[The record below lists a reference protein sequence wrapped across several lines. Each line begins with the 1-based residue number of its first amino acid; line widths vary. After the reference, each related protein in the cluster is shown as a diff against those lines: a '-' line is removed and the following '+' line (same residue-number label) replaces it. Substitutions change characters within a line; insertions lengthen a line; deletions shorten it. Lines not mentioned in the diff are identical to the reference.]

1 LNKIDKFGFIKKK
14 VRHAKTGD
22 VVRNSFISRSAELH
36 HSRKIHNQQFA

>member
-22 VVRNSFISRSAELH
+22 VVRNKLH
-36 HSRKIHNQQFA
+36 IKICKVAS